1 MTIAKKLYMGFGAI
15 LVTMLALFI
24 LNIFTVRRE
33 YNARDA
39 VAATLSDVQSI
50 ESVRFQMMENR
61 LYLGNYLLSG
71 DLRDED
77 RTDKGVVS
85 PVRAVER

>member
-33 YNARDA
+33 YNVLALIKGAER
-39 VAATLSDVQSI
+39 
-50 ESVRFQMMENR
+50 VRF
-61 LYLGNYLLSG
+61 
-71 DLRDED
+71 
-77 RTDKGVVS
+77 
-85 PVRAVER
+85 ERRSAA